1 MSKTQENLSENPSFR
16 CTESELEEA
25 RKEAR
30 RRGMTFS
37 QLVRLLVRL
46 GVAQGT
52 GRIQ

>member
-37 QLVRLLVRL
+37 QLVRLLVRE
-46 GVAQGT
+46 GIAK
-52 GRIQ
+52 